1 MSYMD
6 KIADEI
12 GVKPDV
18 LKILREDF
26 KLGLKVSCVLLSEER
41 EISNNQI
48 ALFKYHKCELR

>member
-1 MSYMD
+1 MGYMD
-6 KIADEI
+6 EIADEI

-26 KLGLKVSCVLLSEER
+26 KLGMKVSCVSPSEER

-48 ALFKYHKCELR
+48 TLQISRPRAR